1 MSELNFIELNH
12 HIIEWAKE
20 RGLINKDY
28 ALKQTIKL
36 IEEIGE
42 TAGAILK
49 GDVEKQKDGIGDIYI
64 VITILS
70 AQLGLNATVPTEDV
84 VFWKT
89 PEQEILN
96 MITNA
101 NNNMSMMHCLE
112 RLCKSLGLDLKE
124 CVNLAYNEIKNR
136 KGELKDGTFIK
147 E

>member
-1 MSELNFIELNH
+1 MSQLNFIELNH
-12 HIIEWAKE
+12 HIVEWAIE
-20 RGLINKDY
+20 RGLLRQDF
-28 ALKQTIKL
+28 ALKQTVKL

-49 GDVEKQKDGIGDIYI
+49 GDVDKQKDGIGDIYV

-70 AQLGLNATVPTEDV
+70 AQLGLTPVVPTGEAKA
-84 VFWKT
+84 WKT

-96 MITNA
+96 MITSTDSNL
-101 NNNMSMMHCLE
+101 SMLFCLE
-112 RLCKSLGLDLKE
+112 KLSKALGLDLNE
-124 CVNLAYNEIKNR
+124 CVNLAYNEIKDR

>member
-1 MSELNFIELNH
+1 MNELNFIELNH

-20 RGLINKDY
+20 RGLINREY
-28 ALKQTIKL
+28 GLKQTVKL

-49 GDVEKQKDGIGDIYI
+49 GDVDKQKDGIGDIYV

-70 AQLGLNATVPTEDV
+70 AQLGLNPIVPTEEV
-84 VFWKT
+84 VSWKT

-96 MITNA
+96 MITNTDS
-101 NNNMSMMHCLE
+101 NMSMMFCLE
-112 RLCKSLGLDLKE
+112 KLSKSLGLDLKE
-124 CVNLAYNEIKNR
+124 CVNLAYNEIKDR

>member
-1 MSELNFIELNH
+1 MSQLNFIELNH

-20 RGLINKDY
+20 RGLINREY
-28 ALKQTIKL
+28 GLKQTVKL

-49 GDVEKQKDGIGDIYI
+49 GDVDKQKDGIGDIYV

-70 AQLGLNATVPTEDV
+70 AQLGLNPIVPTEEV
-84 VFWKT
+84 VSWKT

-96 MITNA
+96 MITNTDS
-101 NNNMSMMHCLE
+101 NMSMMFCLE
-112 RLCKSLGLDLKE
+112 KLSKSLGLDLKE
-124 CVNLAYNEIKNR
+124 CVNLAYNEIKDR

>member
-12 HIIEWAKE
+12 NIIEWAKE
-20 RGLINKDY
+20 RGLINREY
-28 ALKQTIKL
+28 GLKQTVKL

-49 GDVEKQKDGIGDIYI
+49 GDVDKQKDGIGDIYV

-70 AQLGLNATVPTEDV
+70 AQLGLNPIVPTEEV
-84 VFWKT
+84 VSWKT

-96 MITNA
+96 MITNTDS
-101 NNNMSMMHCLE
+101 NMSMMFCLE
-112 RLCKSLGLDLKE
+112 KLSKSLGLDLKE
-124 CVNLAYNEIKNR
+124 CVNLAYNEIKDR